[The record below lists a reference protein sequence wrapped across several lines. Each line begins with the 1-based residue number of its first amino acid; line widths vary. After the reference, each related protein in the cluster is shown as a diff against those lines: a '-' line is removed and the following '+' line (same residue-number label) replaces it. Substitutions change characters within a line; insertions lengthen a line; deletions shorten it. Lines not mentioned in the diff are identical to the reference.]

1 MIELQNE
8 QLANCLSFDE
18 ETFNYP
24 PVEKVPYCLKLIC
37 PFWLLPCPRGLSV
50 SGYLLLLPTRPTA
63 TLDVHISLLQRQP
76 QAELTVFCLLS
87 AAQKDPGLW
96 EKDERMNAASLPA
109 KGSSRSI
116 SFDFV
121 LSPSLYSL
129 GPQRLPLDRTRDPLV
144 RLCLPNNR
152 WRCGTSQSD
161 SFLKQEITLP
171 GKRGHPNRNRYY
183 IIQHKLLLELWE
195 NIIVTVIF

>member
-24 PVEKVPYCLKLIC
+24 QVEEVPYCLQLIC

-50 SGYLLLLPTRPTA
+50 SGYLLLLPTRPAA
-63 TLDVHISLLQRQP
+63 TLDLHISLLRRRP
-76 QAELTVFCLLS
+76 QAQAGRRHYFVCWVWSGPL
-87 AAQKDPGLW
+87 G
-96 EKDERMNAASLPA
+96 KDERMRAASLPA

-121 LSPSLYSL
+121 LLRTLYFF
-129 GPQRLPLDRTRDPLV
+129 GPQRPPLGRSGEPLAG
-144 RLCLPNNR
+144 LCLRYNR
-152 WRCGTSQSD
+152 WQRRPPKPN

-171 GKRGHPNRNRYY
+171 RKRGHPNRNRYC
-183 IIQHKLLLELWE
+183 IIQQNLLPELSE
-195 NIIVTVIF
+195 NIIISASF

>member
-24 PVEKVPYCLKLIC
+24 QVEEVPYCLQLIC
-37 PFWLLPCPRGLSV
+37 PFRLLPCPRGLSV
-50 SGYLLLLPTRPTA
+50 SGYPLLLPTRPAA
-63 TLDVHISLLQRQP
+63 TLDLHISLLQRRP
-76 QAELTVFCLLS
+76 QAQAGRRHYFVCWVWSGPL
-87 AAQKDPGLW
+87 G
-96 EKDERMNAASLPA
+96 KDERMRAASLPA

-121 LSPSLYSL
+121 LLRTLYFF
-129 GPQRLPLDRTRDPLV
+129 GPQRPPLGRRGEPLAGL
-144 RLCLPNNR
+144 RLRYNR
-152 WRCGTSQSD
+152 WQRRPPKPN

-171 GKRGHPNRNRYY
+171 GKRGHPNRNRYC
-183 IIQHKLLLELWE
+183 IIQQNLLPELSE
-195 NIIVTVIF
+195 NIIISASF